1 MAGTSN
7 HLSTSPEGF
16 KKLKA
21 HEAEIDGLYDDT
33 SGYATFG
40 VGHLVHPKGKYR
52 CFMLAAALADP
63 EWKKHV
69 DYKVWSKKKR
79 AKRMPFLPRRVGTVA
94 NASGLET
101 KALAVAYPIIAK
113 AEYHKGF
120 DALSADQKLR
130 VEALAKEAVAE
141 ERRLLTKT
149 ADHVFRDDLRPFE
162 KTVNHGIS
170 GILLNQ
176 DEFDA
181 LVSFTFNVGS
191 GNFSKSSLRKEINR
205 ATYRSG
211 PVSGREAAINE
222 ITASFQKWNK
232 SGGKVLEGLTRRRKA
247 EADQFL
253 KQARAEYQA
262 LAKH

>member
-1 MAGTSN
+1 
-7 HLSTSPEGF
+7 
-16 KKLKA
+16 
-21 HEAEIDGLYDDT
+21 
-33 SGYATFG
+33 
-40 VGHLVHPKGKYR
+40 
-52 CFMLAAALADP
+52 
-63 EWKKHV
+63 
-69 DYKVWSKKKR
+69 
-79 AKRMPFLPRRVGTVA
+79 MPR
-94 NASGLET
+94 S
-101 KALAVAYPIIAK
+101 
-113 AEYHKGF
+113 
-120 DALSADQKLR
+120 
-130 VEALAKEAVAE
+130 
-141 ERRLLTKT
+141 RRLLTKT

-170 GILLNQ
+170 GVLLNQ

-253 KQARAEYQA
+253 KQPAPTRRSPSTSVSAYRLPSPIVEHEPHRVWSQVLPVPTKTKITVPHTTARASLLLVPSTHLILMTA
-262 LAKH
+262 TFVAIVPCHPS